1 MAKQDKEFY
10 WRMQGLH
17 YALKIVKDGGVEAL
31 EKEIRMR
38 NVLPAPMGCDSKQVR
53 ELYNIMS
60 QNVYMNMLTAMM
72 WTVHDCFGF
81 GKKRLEQ
88 LREEYNRNV
97 EVITDLDYMGQ
108 HYIRLQD
115 YAVELNKKYDLGLDI
130 ERIAACETQ
139 FDEKD
144 ERTRMCQIDRVLE
157 MLRSGGYEK
166 AAEFLEKKLD

>member
-10 WRMQGLH
+10 WRMQGMI
-17 YALKIVKDGGVEAL
+17 YALKIVKTGGKEAL

-38 NVLPAPMGCDSKQVR
+38 NVLTAPLGCSEKQVR
-53 ELYNIMS
+53 ELYHIMS
-60 QNVYMNMLTAMM
+60 QNVYVNMLTAMM
-72 WTVHDCFGF
+72 WTVHESFGF

-88 LREEYNRNV
+88 LREDYNRNV
-97 EVITDLDYMGQ
+97 EIITDLDYMGQ

-115 YAVELNKKYDLGLDI
+115 YAVELNQKYDLGLDI

-157 MLRSGGYEK
+157 MLRSGGYEA

>member
-10 WRMQGLH
+10 WRMQGLL

-38 NVLPAPMGCDSKQVR
+38 NVLPAPMGCDGKQVK
-53 ELYNIMS
+53 ELYSIMS
-60 QNVYMNMLTAMM
+60 RNVYINMLTAMM
-72 WTVHDCFGF
+72 WTVHNSFGF

-88 LREEYNRNV
+88 LREDYNRNV
-97 EVITDLDYMGQ
+97 EIITDLDYMGQ

-115 YAVELNKKYDLGLDI
+115 YAVELNQKYDLGLDI

-139 FDEKD
+139 YDETD

-157 MLRSGGYEK
+157 MLRSEGFEA